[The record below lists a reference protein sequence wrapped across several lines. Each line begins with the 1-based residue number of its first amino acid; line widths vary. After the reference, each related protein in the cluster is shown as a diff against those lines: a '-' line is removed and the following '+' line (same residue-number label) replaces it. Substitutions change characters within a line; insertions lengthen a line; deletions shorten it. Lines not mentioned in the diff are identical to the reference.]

1 MRNIFLF
8 SLMIVCGGL
17 VAQDFD
23 DAVSPEAQA
32 AAAMR
37 TKRYREAENIY
48 RQLLQKNPESM
59 TNKHLLS
66 HALLL
71 QQRFGESDSLLRVA
85 YMQDSTNPG
94 TYWYFG
100 ISAERQDDYDRA
112 YGFFRR
118 YIQRSQDKRLSEFN
132 QSAWLHAG
140 SAYRRKMHSK
150 GVTNTEWA
158 DMVYC
163 YENYLQAQPADP
175 LVPQLRD
182 FLDAVRLRQPRGG
195 EKLLW
200 TEQ

>member
-1 MRNIFLF
+1 MQVIFLF
-8 SLMIVCGGL
+8 LFLCGSIAAWG
-17 VAQDFD
+17 QDFD

-32 AAAMR
+32 ASAMR

-48 RQLLQKNPESM
+48 RQMLQRNPESM

-71 QQRFGESDSLLRVA
+71 QQRFNESDSLLRVA
-85 YMQDSTNPG
+85 YTQDSSHPG
-94 TYWYFG
+94 TFWYFG
-100 ISAERQDDYDRA
+100 ISAERQDEFDRA

-118 YIQRSQDKRLSEFN
+118 YIQKSEEKRLSEFN

-140 SAYRRKMHSK
+140 SAYRRKMHAT
-150 GVTNTEWA
+150 GVNVTEWS

-182 FLDAVRLRQPRGG
+182 FLDAVRLKQPRMG

>member
-1 MRNIFLF
+1 MRKIFLIT
-8 SLMIVCGGL
+8 LMMVGGGL
-17 VAQDFD
+17 MAQDFD

-48 RQLLQKNPESM
+48 RQLLQRNPESM
-59 TNKHLLS
+59 TNKHLLAHS
-66 HALLL
+66 LLL
-71 QQRFGESDSLLRVA
+71 QKRFEESDSFLRVA
-85 YMQDSTNPG
+85 YLQDSTNPG

-100 ISAERQDDYDRA
+100 ISAERQDRYNEA

-140 SAYRRKMHSK
+140 AAYRRKMHSD
-150 GVTNTEWA
+150 GINYTEWA

-163 YENYLQAQPADP
+163 LENYLQAQPADP

-182 FLDAVRLRQPRGG
+182 FLDAVRLRQPRKG
-195 EKLLW
+195 EKLVW
-200 TEQ
+200 AEQ